1 MPPPDDRRTEDRPL
15 RAAGSRGAAAP
26 AEPATQRRALA
37 ALFLALMSLV
47 GLLSLNYLQRGIYLA
62 AYALLAGLLG
72 MWLAVTSITRARRSR
87 TALPRASVAAAV
99 IAGAGIIL
107 SAIMLIAFATF
118 GKQLNAYGQCLST
131 ASTTADQ
138 QACQNQLIHAVNHEI
153 AVVNGSRS
161 G

>member
-1 MPPPDDRRTEDRPL
+1 MPPQDDRRTEDQTL
-15 RAAGSRGAAAP
+15 HAARSRGAAVP

-62 AYALLAGLLG
+62 AYALLAGLIG

-87 TALPRASVAAAV
+87 TARPRASIAATV

-118 GKQLNAYGQCLST
+118 GKQLNAYGQCLSS

-153 AVVNGSRS
+153 GVLQTGGS